1 MDTGGVSV
9 ICDQLHLVSTP
20 PCPQLTNGSK
30 WWGNESEWAAA
41 AAAAAAVIRCISA
54 TSSPVSFNFAAQ
66 ARQLNLGVLCAV
78 A

>member
-41 AAAAAAVIRCISA
+41 AAAAVIRCISA
-54 TSSPVSFNFAAQ
+54 TSSPVSFNIAAQ
-66 ARQLNLGVLCAV
+66 ARELNLGVLCAV
-78 A
+78 AW